1 MGCVAGAGSK
11 KPTLLQ
17 NVTIIYDSGTD
28 AETFRKYTTTSQ
40 GNLVK
45 ALEQGGIDGVR
56 LFNSDS
62 VVTPWDM
69 VYQSNSSYIA
79 DSQGTRSMPRC
90 SHSSSLLCLF
100 NTRNVENVSI
110 SVRRQ

>member
-79 DSQGTRSMPRC
+79 DSARDTLNAKVQ
-90 SHSSSLLCLF
+90 SLQLSLML
-100 NTRNVENVSI
+100 I
-110 SVRRQ
+110 QYP